1 MKNTYTFMLVGL
13 FLISSN
19 LFLLGENSRAKAAR
33 LPMGEMFVAVL
44 EKVDTGCFADGEC
57 FVVAGGNH
65 VTALLGWTN
74 ETVGK
79 VLGVSGFGDLENHV
93 GKKVEVYAKKVSD
106 GKYTLYGDEAYY
118 IKAVSN

>member
-19 LFLLGENSRAKAAR
+19 MFLLGENGRAKAAR

-79 VLGVSGFGDLENHV
+79 VLGVPSFGDLEKHV
-93 GKKVEVYAKKVSD
+93 GRKVEVYAKKVSD
-106 GKYTLYGDEAYY
+106 GKYTLYGEEDYY
-118 IKAVSN
+118 IKAVQ